1 MSNKTQQNGNYEVV
15 NKKCAGIDV
24 HRDFVS
30 VTVIIETVKKGIFT
44 DYREFETNKKSLLEM
59 RDWLVDYKCTVAGLE
74 STGKYWYPVYFSL
87 EDVMQVNV
95 YNARNMRNI
104 PGKKT
109 DKKDSEW
116 IAKITRH
123 ALIMP
128 SYIPEQHIRDAR
140 LISRERKALVQQ
152 RGSVRQ
158 RILGI
163 LDSAGIKLS
172 SVMSDVF
179 GVSGRN
185 LLDLLINRK
194 AITVKKIEG
203 LVYGQLRKK
212 SDSLMLAMDGYL
224 RDTHI
229 FLLKMLLDQ
238 ENDLTKKI
246 NAIEERLEEF
256 LIDSEEKKAV
266 VDTII
271 TIPGFSERSAML
283 LLSEVGFDLE
293 TFPSNK
299 NFCSWVGLAPGKKES
314 AGKNVSGKIQVRQRY
329 LRALLIEVALA
340 STRCKGSYVKAKYWN
355 LKGRI
360 GGNKAVVA
368 IAHYLARA
376 AYRAIKEGM
385 PYKELTENHASL
397 RQSKIDLKQLT
408 KITQRLGKEAV
419 MAYID
424 CDIIDE
430 NDQNNDNQ

>member
-158 RILGI
+158 RALGI

>member
-1 MSNKTQQNGNYEVV
+1 
-15 NKKCAGIDV
+15 
-24 HRDFVS
+24 
-30 VTVIIETVKKGIFT
+30 
-44 DYREFETNKKSLLEM
+44 
-59 RDWLVDYKCTVAGLE
+59 
-74 STGKYWYPVYFSL
+74 
-87 EDVMQVNV
+87 
-95 YNARNMRNI
+95 
-104 PGKKT
+104 
-109 DKKDSEW
+109 
-116 IAKITRH
+116 
-123 ALIMP
+123 MP

-158 RILGI
+158 RALGI

>member
-1 MSNKTQQNGNYEVV
+1 
-15 NKKCAGIDV
+15 
-24 HRDFVS
+24 
-30 VTVIIETVKKGIFT
+30 
-44 DYREFETNKKSLLEM
+44 M

-179 GVSGRN
+179 GVSGHN
-185 LLDLLINRK
+185 LLDLLINGK

-212 SDSLMLAMDGYL
+212 SDALMLAMDGYL

-283 LLSEVGFDLE
+283 LLSEVGFDLK
-293 TFPSNK
+293 TFPSHK

-360 GGNKAVVA
+360 GGKKAVVA

-397 RQSKIDLKQLT
+397 RQAKIDLNQLT

-419 MAYID
+419 MAYVD

>member
-185 LLDLLINRK
+185 LLDLLINGK

-212 SDSLMLAMDGYL
+212 SDALMLAMDGYL

-293 TFPSNK
+293 TFPSHK

-360 GGNKAVVA
+360 GGKKAVVA

-397 RQSKIDLKQLT
+397 RQAKIDLNQLT

-424 CDIIDE
+424 CDIINE

>member
-179 GVSGRN
+179 GVSGHN
-185 LLDLLINRK
+185 LLDLLINGK

-212 SDSLMLAMDGYL
+212 SDALMLAMDGYL

-283 LLSEVGFDLE
+283 LLSEVGFDLK
-293 TFPSNK
+293 TFPSHK

-360 GGNKAVVA
+360 GGKKAVVA

>member
-179 GVSGRN
+179 GVSGHN
-185 LLDLLINRK
+185 LLDLLINGK

-212 SDSLMLAMDGYL
+212 SDALMLAMDGYL

-283 LLSEVGFDLE
+283 LLSEVGFDLK
-293 TFPSNK
+293 TFPSHK

-360 GGNKAVVA
+360 GGKKAVVA

-397 RQSKIDLKQLT
+397 RQAKIDLNQLT

-419 MAYID
+419 MAYVD

>member
-419 MAYID
+419 MAYVD

>member
-179 GVSGRN
+179 GVSGHN
-185 LLDLLINRK
+185 LLDLLINGK

-212 SDSLMLAMDGYL
+212 SDALMLAMDGYL